1 MNSPRRLQN
10 SPRRLPNRKYPSHT
24 DKKKRI
30 SHKFNYKRRNS
41 NRKFPRINLSARN
54 FLRTT
59 RSRSRKL
66 PVRHSPVRH
75 SPVRHSPVRH
85 SPVRHYQNKVEPV
98 TKHELKHKL
107 MHKAKSNP
115 KKMSDRLKY
124 NRR

>member
-54 FLRTT
+54 FLQMV

-75 SPVRHSPVRH
+75 S
-85 SPVRHYQNKVEPV
+85 PV